1 MMKIENFLSAC
12 EAMAPRALALDFDN
26 PGLLVGP
33 DHDEIHKVLVA
44 LDCTEAVAREAVN
57 WGADLVLT
65 HHPMFFSGI
74 KRFTPCDPGTSAAY
88 ILARN
93 GIGLFAAHTNLD
105 AAQGGVNDALCGAL
119 GVINTRVI
127 GNEGIARIGTLSEST
142 TLRGFAAHVQ
152 ERLGGRVRI
161 AGAPDAAVARVAVM
175 GGSGGNDVKLVRNEG
190 ADVYVT
196 GEIKHSQA
204 IEAIHLGL
212 AVIEAGHYE
221 TERVVLPSVIYR
233 LQTLTDGVQYKL
245 ACYDASPFWS
255 L

>member
-1 MMKIENFLSAC
+1 
-12 EAMAPRALALDFDN
+12 
-26 PGLLVGP
+26 
-33 DHDEIHKVLVA
+33 
-44 LDCTEAVAREAVN
+44 
-57 WGADLVLT
+57 
-65 HHPMFFSGI
+65 
-74 KRFTPCDPGTSAAY
+74 
-88 ILARN
+88 
-93 GIGLFAAHTNLD
+93 
-105 AAQGGVNDALCGAL
+105 
-119 GVINTRVI
+119 
-127 GNEGIARIGTLSEST
+127 
-142 TLRGFAAHVQ
+142 
-152 ERLGGRVRI
+152 
-161 AGAPDAAVARVAVM
+161 M
-175 GGSGGNDVKLVRNEG
+175 GGSGGNDVKMVRNEG

>member
-1 MMKIENFLSAC
+1 MKIENFLSVC

-127 GNEGIARIGTLSEST
+127 GNEGIARIGALSEST

-161 AGAPDAAVARVAVM
+161 AGAPDVAVARVAVM
-175 GGSGGNDVKLVRNEG
+175 GLSL
-190 ADVYVT
+190 
-196 GEIKHSQA
+196 
-204 IEAIHLGL
+204 IH
-212 AVIEAGHYE
+212 I
-221 TERVVLPSVIYR
+221 
-233 LQTLTDGVQYKL
+233 
-245 ACYDASPFWS
+245 
-255 L
+255 

>member
-1 MMKIENFLSAC
+1 MRLEDFLSIC
-12 EAMAPRALALDFDN
+12 ETLAPKALALDFDN

-33 DHDEIHKVLVA
+33 DHDEIRRVLVA
-44 LDCTEAVAREAVN
+44 LDCTQAVANEAVN

-65 HHPMFFSGI
+65 HHPMFFNGI
-74 KRFTPCDPGTSAAY
+74 KSFTPSDPGTSAAY
-88 ILARN
+88 ALARN

-119 GVINTRVI
+119 DIKDVRII
-127 GNEGIARIGTLSEST
+127 GNEGIARIGKLSERA
-142 TLRGFAAHVQ
+142 TLRSFAARVQ
-152 ERLGGRVRI
+152 ERLGGRIRI
-161 AGAPDAAVARVAVM
+161 AGEPDAWVDRVAVM
-175 GGSGGNDVKLVRNEG
+175 GGSGGNEVKMVRGAG

-212 AVIEAGHYE
+212 AVVEAGHYE
-221 TERVVLPSVIYR
+221 TERVVLPSVICR
-233 LQTLTDGVQYKL
+233 LQALTDGVQYKL
-245 ACYDASPFWS
+245 ACHDASPFWS